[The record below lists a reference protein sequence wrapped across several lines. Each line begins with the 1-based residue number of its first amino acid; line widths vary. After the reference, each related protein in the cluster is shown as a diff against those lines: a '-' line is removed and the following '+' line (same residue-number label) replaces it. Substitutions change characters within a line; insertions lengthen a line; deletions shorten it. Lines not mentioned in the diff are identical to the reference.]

1 MKEESVI
8 NALVAAI
15 ENDPADVSLRLHVA
29 SLLLADGDAAA
40 AWEHLKVA
48 LEQAPD
54 NREALTL
61 AAQAADLLGR
71 LQQAT
76 AYRRLSAALLNE
88 TRSAKKD
95 DDEDEEILFEYD
107 DSRQTPA
114 SVSTIFGDSDQRVD
128 SVLDETDE
136 IWEFEDPG
144 FRLADVAGMDD
155 VKQRLEL
162 AFLGPMKN
170 PKLMNYF
177 GKRLRGG
184 LLLYGPPGCGKTFI
198 ARATAG
204 ELGAKFLS
212 VGLSDVLD
220 MWLGNSEQNLHQIFE
235 RARRKSPCVLFFDEI
250 DALGRKR
257 SLVRH
262 SAISGVVNQL
272 LAELDSVGSN
282 NEGVFVLAAT
292 NHPWDVDTALRRPGR
307 LDRMLL
313 VLPPD
318 KPARE
323 AILRFHL
330 RERPVDKI
338 DLGAIAKQT
347 EGFSGA
353 DLAHLCESA
362 AELAMN
368 ESMRLQEPRPIRMDD
383 FNQALHKLRP
393 SARAWF
399 ETARNFALFAN
410 EGGIYDELLD
420 YLKRERLL

>member
-1 MKEESVI
+1 MADQESVI
-8 NALVAAI
+8 KALVDAV
-15 ENDPADVSLRLHVA
+15 ERTPDDLSLRLHLS
-29 SLLLADGDAAA
+29 SLFLTNGDAQS
-40 AWEHLKVA
+40 AWPHVRAA
-48 LEQAPD
+48 LEAAPD
-54 NREALTL
+54 NYEALTL
-61 AAQAADLLGR
+61 AARSADLLGR
-71 LQQAT
+71 PQQAE
-76 AYRRLSAALLNE
+76 AYQRICNALQSSRAPE
-88 TRSAKKD
+88 RD
-95 DDEDEEILFEYD
+95 DDFGEILFEYD
-107 DSRQTPA
+107 DARPKPPA
-114 SVSTIFGDSDQRVD
+114 VSSPFDSLSQSDE
-128 SVLDETDE
+128 VLDDADE

-144 FRLADVAGMDD
+144 FRLADVAGMDE

-162 AFLGPMKN
+162 AFLGPLKN
-170 PKLMNYF
+170 PKLMSYF

-198 ARATAG
+198 ARAAAG

-220 MWLGNSEQNLHQIFE
+220 MWLGNSEQNLHEIFE

-272 LAELDSVGSN
+272 LAELDSVSNN
-282 NEGVFVLAAT
+282 NEGVFILAAT

-318 KPARE
+318 KLARE

-330 RERPVDKI
+330 RERPTEQL
-338 DLGAIAKQT
+338 DLANVAKQT
-347 EGFSGA
+347 DGFSGA

-368 ESMRLQEPRPIRMDD
+368 ESMMLKEPRPIRMGD
-383 FNQALHKLRP
+383 FKQSLHKLRP

-399 ETARNFALFAN
+399 DTARNFALFAN

-420 YLKRERLL
+420 YLKRERML

>member
-1 MKEESVI
+1 MSNQESVI
-8 NALVAAI
+8 KALIVAI
-15 ENDPADVSLRLHVA
+15 ENSPADVSLRLHVA
-29 SLLLADGDAAA
+29 SLQLADGDAAT
-40 AWEHLKVA
+40 AWDHLKVA
-48 LEQAPD
+48 LELAPD
-54 NREALTL
+54 DREALTL
-61 AAQAADLLGR
+61 AAQATELLGR
-71 LQQAT
+71 KPQAA
-76 AYRRLSAALLNE
+76 AYRRMANALQ
-88 TRSAKKD
+88 KKD
-95 DDEDEEILFEYD
+95 SAVKDEDGEILFEYD
-107 DSRQTPA
+107 DSRETPA
-114 SVSTIFGDSDQRVD
+114 SVSTIFGDSDQRFD
-128 SVLDETDE
+128 TVLDDSDE
-136 IWEFEDPG
+136 IWTFEDPG

-170 PKLMNYF
+170 PKLMSYF
-177 GKRLRGG
+177 GKSLRGG

-220 MWLGNSEQNLHQIFE
+220 MWMGNSERNLHEIFE
-235 RARRKSPCVLFFDEI
+235 RARQRSPSVLFFDEI

-272 LAELDSVGSN
+272 LAELDSVANN

-318 KPARE
+318 KLARE

-330 RERPVDKI
+330 RERPTEKI
-338 DLGAIAKQT
+338 DFSAIAKQT
-347 EGFSGA
+347 DGFSGA

-368 ESMRLQEPRPIRMDD
+368 ESMRLKEPRPIRMDD
-383 FNQALHKLRP
+383 FKQSLHKLRP

-410 EGGIYDELLD
+410 EGGVYDELLE

>member
-1 MKEESVI
+1 MANQESVI
-8 NALVAAI
+8 HALIDAI
-15 ENDPADVSLRLHVA
+15 SRNPGDVSLRLHLS
-29 SLLLADGDAAA
+29 SLLLAEDEALN
-40 AWEHLKVA
+40 AWEHLRAA
-48 LEQAPD
+48 LEESPD
-54 NREALTL
+54 SGEVLTL
-61 AAQAADLLGR
+61 AAQAADALNR
-71 LQQAT
+71 PQQAQ
-76 AYRRLSAALLNE
+76 AYRRIRDALHNQPVNRADQAVTHEAIFDFDDYRPGQNSSSTSAESESKRLDTL
-88 TRSAKKD
+88 
-95 DDEDEEILFEYD
+95 
-107 DSRQTPA
+107 
-114 SVSTIFGDSDQRVD
+114 
-128 SVLDETDE
+128 LDETDE
-136 IWEFEDPG
+136 IWTFEDPG
-144 FRLADVAGMDD
+144 FRLADVAGMED

-162 AFLGPMKN
+162 AFLSPLKK
-170 PKLMNYF
+170 PELMNYF
-177 GKRLRGG
+177 GKSLRGG

-220 MWLGNSEQNLHQIFE
+220 MWMGSSERNLHEIFE
-235 RARRKSPCVLFFDEI
+235 RARQRSPSVLFFDEI

-272 LAELDSVGSN
+272 LAELDSVANN

-318 KPARE
+318 QRARE
-323 AILRFHL
+323 AILQFHL
-330 RERPVDKI
+330 RHRPTDTL
-338 DLGAIAKQT
+338 DLEAIAKQT
-347 EGFSGA
+347 DGFSGA

-368 ESMRLQEPRPIRMDD
+368 ASMRLAEPRPIRMND
-383 FNQALHKLRP
+383 FNQAFQKLRP

-410 EGGIYDELLD
+410 EGGAYDELLE
-420 YLKRERLL
+420 YLKRKRLL